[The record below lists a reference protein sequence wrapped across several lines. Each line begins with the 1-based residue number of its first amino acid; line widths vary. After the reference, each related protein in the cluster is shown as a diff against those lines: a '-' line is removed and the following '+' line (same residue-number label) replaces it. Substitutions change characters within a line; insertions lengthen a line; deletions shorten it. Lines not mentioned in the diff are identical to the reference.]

1 MQKVAVVGF
10 GFMGL
15 THTMQ
20 ILKSKKLQLTAIV
33 EKNPDRIEKTLS
45 GETGNFPVGSLNA
58 DDIRHVPV
66 YQDLEDCLSKE
77 GIDNVHIC
85 AHTIL
90 HVPLTRIA
98 LQAGKNVLLEK
109 PMCLIPEEGQQLIEL
124 ARKKG
129 KTFMVGHVLR
139 FKSVCERVKNLI
151 ESGEHGALEIISCY
165 RYAGVPSWGDWKTD
179 ASVRQGSG
187 GALFDLLIHDIDF
200 LQNVLGRPSCI
211 RAELLPG
218 IMSEHDLV
226 FAVWEFPN
234 SNTRAVVHGGYPFHS
249 NTPFEAGLW
258 AKFERATVKWHSIE
272 AGTLLVI
279 DDMGIEEIDVRDPGP
294 AHEKEIEYFAQCVEE
309 RIPPSRCMP
318 ESSLQAVQL
327 CHLHV
332 DAGKFPVKTEG

>member
-20 ILKSKKLQLTAIV
+20 ILKSEKLQLAAIV
-33 EKNPDRIEKTLS
+33 EKNPKRIEQTLS
-45 GETGNFPVGSLNA
+45 GDTGNFPVGSLSA
-58 DDIRHVPV
+58 DDVRHVPV
-66 YQDLEDCLSKE
+66 YRDLEDCLSKQA
-77 GIDNVHIC
+77 IDNVHIC

-98 LQAGKNVLLEK
+98 LHAGKNVLLEK
-109 PMCLIPEEGQQLIEL
+109 PMCLIPEEGQELIEL

-139 FKSVCERVKNLI
+139 FKTVCERVRNMI
-151 ESGEHGALEIISCY
+151 ESGEYGGLEIISCH
-165 RYAGVPSWGDWKTD
+165 RYAGVPNWGDWKTD
-179 ASVRQGSG
+179 ASVQKGSG

-200 LQNVLGRPSCI
+200 IQSVFGFPSSI

-218 IMSEHDLV
+218 TMSEHDLI
-226 FAVWEFPN
+226 FAVWEFSN

-258 AKFERATVKWHSIE
+258 AKFEKATIKWQSKE

-279 DDMGIEEIDVRDPGP
+279 DDTGIEEVDVRDPGP

-309 RIPPSRCMP
+309 GKPPSRCMP

-327 CHLHV
+327 CHMHV
-332 DAGKFPVKTEG
+332 DAGKISRKD